1 MIEIRNKK
9 YLLGNCQ
16 LKMLYLFNEK
26 IYKYLIV
33 GSYDK
38 TIKVHYSII
47 ICILF
52 CRMVYRYT
60 ILKLHNQKH

>member
-38 TIKVHYSII
+38 TIKV
-47 ICILF
+47 
-52 CRMVYRYT
+52 
-60 ILKLHNQKH
+60 